1 MEANKQQTR
10 LDSTEDTGVYVVK
23 NLVSN
28 EEVTKLKN
36 NAVSVYKVL
45 KIDALYDSEI
55 QGTATLGLD
64 AIEYKTGLSREQVS
78 KSLAEL
84 EEAGY
89 IAKA

>member
-1 MEANKQQTR
+1 MEANKQQ
-10 LDSTEDTGVYVVK
+10 LDSTEGTGAYVVK
-23 NLVSN
+23 NLVTN

-55 QGTATLGLD
+55 KDTATLGLE
-64 AIEYKTGLSREQVS
+64 AIGYKTGLSREQVS